1 MEGLSVFLRN
11 LARVSAT
18 NLSEGLYRN
27 VADRFPTTSISSVP
41 VSSQENSIFCFSIF
55 RSVIYR
61 TAAVI
66 SNSLLL
72 SELRY
77 HASFFSALLAGPRKQ
92 KIFKT
97 SCKPSPNELVI
108 EIVSAKQPLQLNY
121 QLFHFYTLL
130 NSSSNRVQTFSS
142 SETPRDDKVRR
153 RCL

>member
-11 LARVSAT
+11 FARVSST
-18 NLSEGLYRN
+18 NLSEGLYRS
-27 VADRFPTTSISSVP
+27 VADRFPTTSISSFP

-55 RSVIYR
+55 RSKIYR

-77 HASFFSALLAGPRKQ
+77 YASFFSALLAGPRKQ

-97 SCKPSPNELVI
+97 ACKPSPNELVI
-108 EIVSAKQPLQLNY
+108 EIVSAEQPLQLNY
-121 QLFHFYTLL
+121 QFLHLYILL
-130 NSSSNRVQTFSS
+130 SHSSNRAQTFSS
-142 SETPRDDKVRR
+142 SETPKDDRVRR

>member
-1 MEGLSVFLRN
+1 MFLRN

-18 NLSEGLYRN
+18 NLSEGLYRS

-61 TAAVI
+61 TAAII

-77 HASFFSALLAGPRKQ
+77 YALFFTALLAGSLKQ
-92 KIFKT
+92 KIFKS
-97 SCKPSPNELVI
+97 SCKPSSNELVI
-108 EIVSAKQPLQLNY
+108 EIVSAKQSFQFSY
-121 QLFHFYTLL
+121 QLFHLCTLL
-130 NSSSNRVQTFSS
+130 NSSSNRAQTFSS
-142 SETPRDDKVRR
+142 SETPKDDMVRR
-153 RCL
+153 RYL